1 MHILHVGC
9 GWGEMAIEISKIARV
24 KGGVVRVGYV
34 EEFIKVGRSEF
45 DNMGLKNIVLQQ
57 GDAEKSLAKNQFN
70 HAVARFRTMFFANS
84 IATLR
89 NLKLVLKPGACLLT
103 FFWQIDKTAQ

>member
-84 IATLR
+84 IAALL
-89 NLKLVLKPGACLLT
+89 NLSMVLKPGAL
-103 FFWQIDKTAQ
+103 FAYIFWANK